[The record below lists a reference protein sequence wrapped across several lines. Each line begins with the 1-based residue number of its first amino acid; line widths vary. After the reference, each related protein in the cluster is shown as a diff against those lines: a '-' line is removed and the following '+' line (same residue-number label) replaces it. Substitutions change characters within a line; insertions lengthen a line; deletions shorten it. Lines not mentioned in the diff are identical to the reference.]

1 MFESRERLTE
11 EVKGLLDAF
20 RALGEGR
27 YACILEP
34 KGLLFESAEPEDDGE
49 WMLRRFL
56 EQRTGA
62 LFRIPAA
69 LASGEEM
76 EDLFAD
82 WEGDAFFLAFIN
94 LRVALVVA
102 CPDPEPL
109 KAQAERPLRAL
120 ADRLF
125 RLNPA
130 WRLDEKGRGLFMG
143 RARLDMVVVGRPD
156 EAEAG

>member
-1 MFESRERLTE
+1 MFESRERLTQD
-11 EVKGLLDAF
+11 VRGLLDSL
-20 RALGEGR
+20 RALGRGR
-27 YACILEP
+27 YACLLEP
-34 KGLLFESAEPEDDGE
+34 KGLLFESAEPEGDGQ

-56 EQRTGA
+56 EQRTEA

-69 LASGEEM
+69 MASGEEM

-82 WEGDAFFLAFIN
+82 WEDDGFFLAFIN
-94 LRVALVVA
+94 GRVALVVA

-109 KAQAERPLRAL
+109 KGQAERPLRAL

-130 WRLDEKGRGLFMG
+130 WRLDEKGRGLFFG
-143 RARLDMVVVGRPD
+143 RARLDMVVVGR
-156 EAEAG
+156 AGG